1 MKGTCDVCKSETE
14 VYPIH
19 YPYVKV
25 FRCELCLMQP
35 GDFHKQPV
43 KETTE

>member
-1 MKGTCDVCKSETE
+1 MTHGECSVCHQETE

-25 FRCELCLMQP
+25 LRCEDCLMQKT
-35 GDFHKQPV
+35 DFHAKEKTPV
-43 KETTE
+43 